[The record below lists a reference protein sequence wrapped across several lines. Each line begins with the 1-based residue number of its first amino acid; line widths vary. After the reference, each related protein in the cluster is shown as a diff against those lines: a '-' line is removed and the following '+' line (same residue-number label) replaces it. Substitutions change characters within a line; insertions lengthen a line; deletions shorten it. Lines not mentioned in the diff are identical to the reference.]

1 MTGVL
6 PDSGVEGTGAQPR
19 SRLAAYN
26 PLNPASRRR
35 RKPKSIAVVL
45 AAIWVAVLLLTA
57 VTVQWLPLHD
67 YTTIAGPVNLAPHL
81 GTEFLGTDN
90 IGRSVLSRLVF
101 GARVSIVISFLSTLL
116 ALTIGVALGLLSV
129 YFRGRVTRVIDIVA
143 NTVLSVPSLLLL
155 MAIVLA
161 LRPTLVNLTC
171 ALSLIF
177 IPTFMRLTRANAL
190 AQMSR
195 EYVIAAQAMGSGG
208 FRLMIREVLPNSILP
223 LLSYAVLVLP
233 SIIVT
238 EGSLSF
244 LGLGV
249 QPPTPSW
256 GGMIAAAQATLADY
270 PWPALMPCIV
280 LFLTVYALNTLGDA
294 LRIKLDV
301 REANI

>member
-6 PDSGVEGTGAQPR
+6 PDSDVERTASG
-19 SRLAAYN
+19 SRLAAHN

-35 RKPKSIAVVL
+35 RKPKSVAVVL
-45 AAIWVAVLLLTA
+45 ALIWIAVLLLTA
-57 VTVQWLPLHD
+57 VTVQWLPLHS
-67 YTTIAGPVNLAPHL
+67 YTTIAGAPNEPPQL

-101 GARVSIVISFLSTLL
+101 GARVSIIISFISTLL
-116 ALTIGVALGLLSV
+116 ALTIGAALGLLSV

-161 LRPTLVNLTC
+161 LRPTLVNLTG

-195 EYVIAAQAMGSGG
+195 EYVVAAQAMGSGG
-208 FRLMIREVLPNSILP
+208 FRLMTREVLPNSILP

-294 LRIKLDV
+294 LRVKLDV